1 MFVSRLAIGT
11 AQFGMS
17 YGIANSVGQ
26 VSLKEVSKI
35 LALARKE
42 GVDTLDTAIAYGESE
57 RVLGQIGVD
66 SEVGQGS
73 TFWFQIPLQKA
84 DLTTAL
90 NDNHLLQAEELNRKK
105 A

>member
-1 MFVSRLAIGT
+1 MYLIYKKCLGDIFESFVQADTSTTRKYGGIGLGTTISRK
-11 AQFGMS
+11 
-17 YGIANSVGQ
+17 IAELMG
-26 VSLKEVSKI
+26 
-35 LALARKE
+35 
-42 GVDTLDTAIAYGESE
+42 
-57 RVLGQIGVD
+57 GQIGVD